1 MDMMNEAVSEK
12 VGALAKGEKI
22 LGSYEC
28 RIDAMRG
35 FLFCTNKGIK
45 FIQGGGKYEKVFKK
59 LFETTYDKM
68 DVGEDANTYLVLS
81 IEGDTY
87 IKWLEPVGG
96 PIGVLEKMIKPYVDI
111 HKVSIS
117 RIGDRRIIH

>member
-1 MDMMNEAVSEK
+1 MSEMLEAVAEH
-12 VGALAKGEKI
+12 VGPLEKGENV

-35 FLFCTNKGIK
+35 FLVCTNKGVR
-45 FIQGGGKYEKVFKK
+45 FIQGGGKYERSFQK
-59 LFETTYDKM
+59 LFEATYDTM

-87 IKWLEPVGG
+87 KKWLEPVGG
-96 PIGVLEKMIKPYVDI
+96 PISVLENMIKPYVDI
-111 HKVSIS
+111 HKVAIS
-117 RIGDRRIIH
+117 RIGDRRIKS

>member
-1 MDMMNEAVSEK
+1 MSDLEEVVAQHIGPMARGEK
-12 VGALAKGEKI
+12 V

-35 FLFCTNKGIK
+35 FLVCTNKGIR

-59 LFETTYDKM
+59 IFETTYDKL

-87 IKWLEPVGG
+87 MKWLEPVGG
-96 PIGVLEKMIKPYVDI
+96 PIGVLEKMIEPYVEI
-111 HKVSIS
+111 HKVTTTRLGDM
-117 RIGDRRIIH
+117 RIKH